1 MPKAQRY
8 RRLAREVRDRAR
20 VITDAD
26 AKRTMEEIAS
36 GYEALA
42 IRYEALR
49 RTDRQENP
57 RISDDE

>member
-26 AKRTMEEIAS
+26 AKRTMEEIAT
-36 GYEALA
+36 GY
-42 IRYEALR
+42 
-49 RTDRQENP
+49 
-57 RISDDE
+57 